1 MQADKINWFRSAA
14 GYIDAHK
21 GKTFIVSLCDGAISS
36 ENLEKIVSDCILLN
50 TLGVRLVIVFN
61 GDQRIQNKLRSD
73 WAGYKGKKI
82 TRFSQIALLSEVIGS
97 IRNELE
103 AIFMS
108 HSFHLPGGKKE
119 ILLTSGNFVKA
130 KPLGV
135 IDGVDFES
143 SGEVRKI
150 NAFAINRQ
158 LDTNAILLIP
168 PIGFAPGGEL
178 FYLNSDEVACKIA
191 CAVSADKLIYLS
203 EVSGLLDQEGQV
215 ISEID
220 LSREKEPITEQNLY
234 QFCKE
239 ACDKGVHRC
248 HIISHKIDGAII
260 QELFTH
266 HGSGTQLTGTSSEKV
281 RSAMQKDV
289 NAILDLIKPSE
300 REGAL
305 VSRTKES
312 IETELANFF
321 VIERDGFIVACA
333 ALNTYGKVG
342 EVACMVTHPDYRNME
357 KGDKLLDLIEEKA
370 IAGGLHSLF
379 VLTTKSAHWFKERDF
394 LSIDF
399 DELPTEKKEVYDLK
413 RSSIILK
420 KELAQ

>member
-21 GKTFIVSLCDGAISS
+21 GKTFVISLCDGAISS
-36 ENLEKIVSDCILLN
+36 EKLETIVSDCILLN

-61 GDQRIQNKLRSD
+61 GDQRIENKLLSD
-73 WAGYKGKKI
+73 WTGTKGKKI
-82 TRFSQIALLSEVIGS
+82 TRFNQIDLLSEVIGS

-103 AIFMS
+103 ATFMS

-130 KPLGV
+130 KPLGI
-135 IDGVDFES
+135 IDDVDYES

-150 NAFAINRQ
+150 NALAINRQ

-191 CAVSADKLIYLS
+191 CAVSADKLIYLG
-203 EVSGLLDQEGQV
+203 EMAGLLNQENQI

-220 LSREKEPITEQNLY
+220 LSREKEQTTDLDLY

-239 ACDKGVHRC
+239 ACNNGVHRC
-248 HIISHKIDGAII
+248 HVISHKIDGAII

-266 HGSGTQLTGTSSEKV
+266 HGSGTQITGLSSEKV
-281 RSAMQKDV
+281 RHAIREDL
-289 NAILDLIKPSE
+289 NAILDLVKPSE
-300 REGAL
+300 REGSMNRSEQSSTPER
-305 VSRTKES
+305 SR
-312 IETELANFF
+312 
-321 VIERDGFIVACA
+321 C
-333 ALNTYGKVG
+333 
-342 EVACMVTHPDYRNME
+342 
-357 KGDKLLDLIEEKA
+357 
-370 IAGGLHSLF
+370 GGIN
-379 VLTTKSAHWFKERDF
+379 TKSVGVFN
-394 LSIDF
+394 
-399 DELPTEKKEVYDLK
+399 
-413 RSSIILK
+413 
-420 KELAQ
+420 

>member
-1 MQADKINWFRSAA
+1 MQAERINWFRSAA

-21 GKTFIVSLCDGAISS
+21 GKTFVVSLCDGAISS

-61 GDQRIQNKLRSD
+61 GDQRIQNKLLSE
-73 WAGYKGKKI
+73 WAEFKGKRI

-103 AIFMS
+103 ATFMS

-130 KPLGV
+130 KPLGI

-150 NAFAINRQ
+150 NALAINRQ

-178 FYLNSDEVACKIA
+178 FYLDSDEVACKIA
-191 CAVSADKLIYLS
+191 CAVSADKLLYLS
-203 EVSGLLDQEGQV
+203 EAPGLLDQENRI
-215 ISEID
+215 ISEVD
-220 LSREKEPITEQNLY
+220 LGREKEEITEQNLY
-234 QFCKE
+234 QFCEE
-239 ACDKGVHRC
+239 ACNNGVNRC

-266 HGSGTQLTGTSSEKV
+266 HGSGTQLTGISSEKV
-281 RSAMQKDV
+281 RSALQEDV
-289 NAILDLIKPSE
+289 TAILDLVKPSE

-305 VSRTKES
+305 ISRTKES
-312 IETELANFF
+312 IETKLSNFF
-321 VIERDGFIVACA
+321 VIERDGFLVACA
-333 ALNTYGKVG
+333 ALHIYGEVG

-370 IAGGLHSLF
+370 IASGLKSLF
-379 VLTTKSAHWFKERDF
+379 VLTTRSAHWFKERDF

-399 DELPTEKKEVYDLK
+399 DELPKEKKEEYDLK

-420 KELAQ
+420 KDLIQ

>member
-21 GKTFIVSLCDGAISS
+21 GKTFVVSLCDGTISS

-50 TLGVRLVIVFN
+50 TLGVRLAIVFN
-61 GDQRIQNKLRSD
+61 GDQRIKNKLLSE
-73 WAGYKGKKI
+73 WTGPKGKKI
-82 TRFSQIALLSEVIGS
+82 TRFSQIGVLSEVIGS

-130 KPLGV
+130 KPLGI

-143 SGEVRKI
+143 SGEVRKV
-150 NAFAINRQ
+150 NALAINRQ
-158 LDTNAILLIP
+158 LDTNAILLVP

-203 EVSGLLDQEGQV
+203 EVPGLFDQEKQI

-220 LSREKEPITEQNLY
+220 LSREKEELTEQNLY
-234 QFCKE
+234 HFCKE
-239 ACDKGVHRC
+239 ACNNGVHRC
-248 HIISHKIDGAII
+248 HVISHRIDGAII

-266 HGSGTQLTGTSSEKV
+266 HGSGTQISGITSEKV
-281 RSAMQKDV
+281 RSAVRGDV
-289 NAILDLIKPSE
+289 SAILDLIKPSE

-312 IETELANFF
+312 IENELSNFF
-321 VIERDGFIVACA
+321 VIERDGFLIACA
-333 ALNTYGKVG
+333 SLRTYGKVG

-357 KGDKLLDLIEEKA
+357 KGDKLLDLLEEKA
-370 IAGGLHSLF
+370 IAGGLKSLF

-394 LSIDF
+394 FPIDF
-399 DELPTEKKEVYDLK
+399 DELPPEKKESYDLE
-413 RSSIILK
+413 RSSIILRK
-420 KELAQ
+420 DLAQ